1 MLSRKI
7 IWLIED
13 NANEADNYRRFIQ
26 RAINS
31 GVENLDVKTLD
42 AKDFQ
47 KPEDYRELVTSD
59 NTGAIL
65 IDYDLKRS
73 GVQYDGADLARYLRR
88 IKPELSIYILTA
100 YRPDVEGLGEVEDVL
115 PKEEMRK
122 SASEYL
128 RAILRSMKR
137 YEAAL
142 TKRQKRLNELVD
154 RKLSGKINKREETE
168 LQKLRQEIERPFAGE
183 IFSSESARA
192 KVEADELRALE
203 QISKQL
209 DNIAKHAR
217 KSTAK
222 KKTKS
227 KS

>member
-1 MLSRKI
+1 MSSRKI

-31 GVENLDVKTLD
+31 SVGDLDVKTLD
-42 AKDFQ
+42 AKDFP
-47 KPEDYRELVTSD
+47 KPEDYRELVTNN

-122 SASEYL
+122 SAPEYL
-128 RAILRSMKR
+128 RVILRSMKR

-142 TKRQKRLNELVD
+142 TKRQKRLNELID
-154 RKLSGKINKREETE
+154 RKLSGKINKSEDIE
-168 LQKLRQEIERPFAGE
+168 LQKLRQEIERPFAEE
-183 IFSSESARA
+183 IFTAESARA
-192 KVEADELRALE
+192 KIDTAELKVLE
-203 QISKQL
+203 QISKRL
-209 DNIAKHAR
+209 NVITKR
-217 KSTAK
+217 AK
-222 KKTKS
+222 KPTSKKKS

>member
-1 MLSRKI
+1 MSSRKI
-7 IWLIED
+7 IWLVED

-26 RAINS
+26 RAINL
-31 GVENLDVKTLD
+31 GVGDLDVKILD
-42 AKDFQ
+42 AKDFP
-47 KPEDYRELVTSD
+47 KPENYRELVTSD

-100 YRPDVEGLGEVEDVL
+100 WRQDVEGLGEVEDVL

-128 RAILRSMKR
+128 KAILRSMKR

-142 TKRQKRLNELVD
+142 TKRQKRLNELID
-154 RKLSGKINKREETE
+154 RKLSGKINKSEEIE
-168 LQKLRQEIERPFAGE
+168 LQKLRQEIERPFAEE
-183 IFSSESARA
+183 IFSSESTHA
-192 KVEADELRALE
+192 KVEADELRTLE
-203 QISKQL
+203 E
-209 DNIAKHAR
+209 IAKHLNTLTKRAK

-222 KKTKS
+222 KKSKS